1 MMRLHGY
8 FRSSAAYRVR
18 IALAVKGVAY
28 ESAFHSLR
36 QGEQRSP
43 AYLAI
48 NPQGLVPAL
57 EVDGAVLTQSLAIC
71 DYLDE
76 TVDGPELLPGDAL
89 MRARVRAAAL
99 VIACDVHP
107 LQNLRVLGWL
117 RDLGQDQAGV
127 EAWAG
132 RVIGDGLD
140 AFDALI
146 APYAGRYCFG
156 EALTLADI
164 CLVPQMFNAR
174 RFGVDVGRWPR
185 LLAIEAVCLAHPA
198 FIAAAPADQPD
209 AAA

>member
-1 MMRLHGY
+1 MRLHGF

-18 IALAVKGVAY
+18 VALAVKGVSY
-28 ESAFHSLR
+28 DGTFYSLR
-36 QGEQRSP
+36 HGEQRSP
-43 AYLAI
+43 AYLAL

-71 DYLDE
+71 EYLDE
-76 TVDGPELLPGDAL
+76 TVDGPRLLPEDAL

-107 LQNLRVLGWL
+107 LQNLKVLGWL
-117 RDLGQDQAGV
+117 RELGQDQAGV
-127 EAWAG
+127 DAWAG

-140 AFDALI
+140 AFDTLI
-146 APYAGRYCFG
+146 APYAGAFCFG
-156 EALTLADI
+156 DVLTLADI
-164 CLVPQMFNAR
+164 CLVPQLLNAR
-174 RFGVDVGRWPR
+174 RFGVDVTRWPR

-209 AAA
+209 AV

>member
-18 IALAVKGVAY
+18 VALALKGVAY
-28 ESAFHSLR
+28 DGAFHSLR
-36 QGEQRSP
+36 HGEQHSP
-43 AYLAI
+43 AYVAI

-57 EVDGAVLTQSLAIC
+57 EVEGAVLTQSLAIC
-71 DYLDE
+71 EYLDE
-76 TVDGPELLPGDAL
+76 TLEGPALLPADPL
-89 MRARVRAAAL
+89 MRARVRAAAQ

-117 RDLGQDQAGV
+117 RALGQDQAGV
-127 EAWAG
+127 DGWAG

-140 AFDALI
+140 AFDVLV
-146 APYAGRYCFG
+146 APYAGTFCFG
-156 EALTLADI
+156 DGVTLADV

-185 LLAIEAVCLAHPA
+185 LLAIEAACLAHHA
-198 FIAAAPADQPD
+198 FIAAAPEDQPD
-209 AAA
+209 AVA